1 MGLWNCYKH
10 LPTMNEKVTEFNVFF
25 FTIALNLG
33 VLETRRAKI
42 LLHKLIHV
50 SKETYFFNGI
60 SILCTWIESN
70 KRKWCGMGTCS
81 A

>member
-33 VLETRRAKI
+33 VLETRRAKNVFF
-42 LLHKLIHV
+42 LWHKYIV
-50 SKETYFFNGI
+50 YMDRI
-60 SILCTWIESN
+60 
-70 KRKWCGMGTCS
+70 
-81 A
+81 